1 VNHGLYAAYLGM
13 RARQNALDTIANNLA
28 NSSTTGFKADRL
40 VYRSV
45 EAQELAARERAAR
58 ESGAAGAAGLQTSPP
73 NPAGPANPA
82 LAAPGQVDGTPAAGE
97 VSQTASGTRQNRA
110 LGVVASGATDFGA
123 GALRQTGAPLDLALE
138 GDGFFVVQTA
148 RGERYTRAG
157 SFALNADGQL
167 VTHRGDL
174 VVGERGP
181 VTVPPGEIGV
191 GEDGTVSVSGRAV
204 ERLRIV
210 RFNSPSAALTK
221 EGDSLFAA
229 NGSERPTEA
238 NNARVLQGSLES
250 SNVNPLAELSAM
262 IENSREFDS
271 LQRSVTLLM
280 NDLGRKIA
288 GEIGRI

>member
-1 VNHGLYAAYLGM
+1 
-13 RARQNALDTIANNLA
+13 
-28 NSSTTGFKADRL
+28 
-40 VYRSV
+40 
-45 EAQELAARERAAR
+45 
-58 ESGAAGAAGLQTSPP
+58 
-73 NPAGPANPA
+73 
-82 LAAPGQVDGTPAAGE
+82 
-97 VSQTASGTRQNRA
+97 
-110 LGVVASGATDFGA
+110 
-123 GALRQTGAPLDLALE
+123 LRQTGAPLDLALE

-167 VTHRGDL
+167 VTQ
-174 VVGERGP
+174 
-181 VTVPPGEIGV
+181 PGEIGV